1 MSKFQRKQSIGDFNQ
16 AGHGEHWHCTGRRA
30 YATRRRRMGR
40 ETGVK
45 PEQYIQFKESGLA
58 GRGGATAL
66 AAAMPS
72 MAMRSRSVRLP
83 QSG

>member
-1 MSKFQRKQSIGDFNQ
+1 MANIGIILAAALTPR
-16 AGHGEHWHCTGRRA
+16 AGAEW
-30 YATRRRRMGR
+30 GR